1 MPISDDTSPRPRVEV
16 SVEFARDEKEMAWY
30 SNGMLAENPAPP
42 AAASEP
48 TGTAQRYV
56 ASDYAAFAAAFPTG
70 SHSHLHTQPPT
81 EALAVSV
88 SVPVSPTDESHEA
101 ERKSI
106 SSGSGAVG
114 AGSQPT
120 SGSGSGSGGSGAGTL
135 LLGAVALGSAS
146 KTPAQ
151 QAASPHFVA
160 IESLSIVFYSGAFPF
175 PAQTDTS
182 SADLNFDPENTEA
195 TMRKIHRVP
204 GVNKIVRLITHPTVL
219 RSDTKI
225 PFRITLPA
233 NQTPTIIMQEPDVAS
248 SASVYSSS
256 SSSASSST
264 VVTAASRQVL
274 VGSSCFVFVVMRI
287 KNTSTN
293 VIEPPI
299 ICGREVIVR
308 KYRVYPQNM
317 SDLVSIKY
325 HVKESVVAPLENCLH
340 VQTQRLEPKRHLLR
354 PVDAFLLMNRFYK
367 INKPDDLSSSS
378 SPKILLKI
386 NDWNPAIRIISATCT
401 WTETVKHNSALIAET
416 VSSYHTHNG
425 NQQELTQ
432 AQRQQ
437 QIQQTWLM
445 NQLHNPSSSRSR
457 TILRSHIAINP
468 LYHHSSHSHYLDSR
482 APQKPFI
489 HEFPVPLSDIRASFD
504 RSNAF
509 VTVEHSVGVGIEF
522 CVDGAENGALMLEFR
537 RAVNPQFGYFGDPIL
552 IGPVA
557 ANSPTQVG
565 SSIHGVGSVDLGERS
580 SLSDSISLPQSFFG
594 INGSGRASN
603 MGMNSSGGSRFNGA
617 ERKLNSFFTS
627 IFSSRNT
634 AASSSAPSVPG
645 GPLSTSE
652 QAEAPVARG
661 SSLGSAP
668 GLSMAPLPTQ
678 PQPQSRQPSLD
689 QVAANPAAA
698 PPKKF
703 GVISV
708 KPDDSQSGSFF
719 RNASLDASTTVPPV
733 VPTSSATATSAP
745 RKFGIISVKPDDSKS
760 SSFFEPNSRSS
771 VGSNGAAAGAN
782 SQTNMSAETAA
793 AGSTM
798 VPPSPTVVLPTS
810 KKSFGIISVRP
821 DASKSSS
828 FFTEPR
834 PATPLPQDSSAVKNF
849 AATGLKLDGTSL
861 SDASPMTRSSDAA
874 RVVSAIPQ
882 QTESID
888 AILPP
893 TSSATP
899 FLPSPAQTVLTEAST
914 APQLP
919 SKAATLDDVAFKAKS
934 GANSGTRDENLFE
947 DPLMQS
953 PATLP
958 GTMSMPVSHGAQA
971 GYPVSLSRFNSLTET
986 EPSVVHEPSS
996 VRAPSV
1002 ADEVGSSRAS
1012 TNTTG
1017 RGPGGI
1023 SIETGL
1029 KSMSLAS
1036 RLQNTA
1042 EEDEAF
1048 SPYITL
1054 QNHTYFIVAVNLP
1067 REFPGFSDSELLS
1080 CSVGD
1085 MVTVMDIGEGDMMW
1099 CENVKTKMTGY
1110 VHVSKMDLTR
1120 QVEPSKPSF
1129 LNPSRLAAHQP
1140 RVTSA
1145 FDPEIRDDEIP
1156 IEILLESQLL
1166 AETGGPL
1173 ADDEI
1178 PESVLLESLKDAT
1191 AVATGSWSNE
1201 APVNESRPGPSN
1213 SSENSLPTWLV
1224 LAPGDSGDRMEV
1236 AIYSHVVSDL
1246 DSDLLN
1252 VFEGESVGFNLKSRR
1267 GDMFRGI
1274 NFTTNKDGYFPIG
1287 ILGSRFGGLAET
1299 PVGDRDKGKGVIN
1312 TLNNKGKAP
1321 VYSTASDSEP

>member
-1 MPISDDTSPRPRVEV
+1 MAISDATSSRPRVEV
-16 SVEFARDEKEMAWY
+16 SVEFARDEKEMVWY
-30 SNGMLAENPAPP
+30 SNGMLGENPATP
-42 AAASEP
+42 AATSEP

-70 SHSHLHTQPPT
+70 SHSHLHSQPPT

-88 SVPVSPTDESHEA
+88 SVSTDDSQEA

-106 SSGSGAVG
+106 SSGSGAAG
-114 AGSQPT
+114 PGSQPT
-120 SGSGSGSGGSGAGTL
+120 SGSGSGTGGSGAGTL

-146 KTPAQ
+146 KTAAQ
-151 QAASPHFVA
+151 QTGSPHFVA
-160 IESLSIVFYSGAFPF
+160 VESLSVVFYSGAFPF

-204 GVNKIVRLITHPTVL
+204 GVNKVVRLITHPTVL

-233 NQTPTIIMQEPDVAS
+233 NQTPTIIIQEPDVAS

-256 SSSASSST
+256 SASSSN

-287 KNTSTN
+287 KNTVTN
-293 VIEPPI
+293 VMEPPI
-299 ICGREVIVR
+299 ICGREVIMR

-325 HVKESVVAPLENCLH
+325 HVKEI
-340 VQTQRLEPKRHLLR
+340 
-354 PVDAFLLMNRFYK
+354 DAFLLMNRFYK
-367 INKPDDLSSSS
+367 IIKPDEISTSST
-378 SPKILLKI
+378 PKILLKI

-416 VSSYHTHNG
+416 VSSYHTQNG

-432 AQRQQ
+432 SQRQQ

-468 LYHHSSHSHYLDSR
+468 LYQHSSHSHYLDSR
-482 APQKPFI
+482 GPQKPFI

-537 RAVNPQFGYFGDPIL
+537 RAVNPQFGYFGEPIL

-565 SSIHGVGSVDLGERS
+565 SMFGVGSGDLGERS
-580 SLSDSISLPQSFFG
+580 SLSDSISLPQPFFG
-594 INGSGRASN
+594 INASGRTSN
-603 MGMNSSGGSRFNGA
+603 TGMNASGSNRLNGA
-617 ERKLNSFFTS
+617 ERKLNSFFSS
-627 IFSSRNT
+627 IFSSSSRNT
-634 AASSSAPSVPG
+634 AASSSASSLPG
-645 GPLSTSE
+645 EATQRGE
-652 QAEAPVARG
+652 QAEAPTARG

-678 PQPQSRQPSLD
+678 PQPQSRVAPQPSLD
-689 QVAANPAAA
+689 QLTSNPPAA

-719 RNASLDASTTVPPV
+719 RNTSLDSSPPV
-733 VPTSSATATSAP
+733 IPTSSAAASSAP

-771 VGSNGAAAGAN
+771 LGSNSGGVAAGAKADR
-782 SQTNMSAETAA
+782 SSSTNISAETVSP
-793 AGSTM
+793 GSAM
-798 VPPSPTVVLPTS
+798 VPPPPTFVPPTS

-828 FFTEPR
+828 FFTEPS
-834 PATPLPQDSSAVKNF
+834 PATPLPQDASAVKHF
-849 AATGLKLDGTSL
+849 AAAGLKLDGATL
-861 SDASPMTRSSDAA
+861 SDASSTARSSDAA
-874 RVVSAIPQ
+874 RTVSAIPL
-882 QTESID
+882 QTNTDD
-888 AILPP
+888 AIFPP

-899 FLPSPAQTVLTEAST
+899 VLPSPAQTIPTETST
-914 APQLP
+914 TAQP
-919 SKAATLDDVAFKAKS
+919 SKAVTSDDIASSAQA
-934 GANSGTRDENLFE
+934 GAISGTRDENLFE
-947 DPLMQS
+947 NPLMQS
-953 PATLP
+953 PVTLP
-958 GTMSMPVSHGAQA
+958 GTMSTAVPQGSHA
-971 GYPVSLSRFNSLTET
+971 GYSISLDRFNSLTET

-1002 ADEVGSSRAS
+1002 ADEVNSSRAS

-1036 RLQNTA
+1036 RLQNA
-1042 EEDEAF
+1042 DAAVEDEAF

-1054 QNHTYFIVAVNLP
+1054 QNRTYLIVAINLP
-1067 REFPGFSDSELLS
+1067 REFPGFLDEELLS

-1085 MVTVMDIGEGDMMW
+1085 MVTVMAIDEGDMMW

-1120 QVEPSKPSF
+1120 QVEPAKPSF
-1129 LNPSRLAAHQP
+1129 FNPSRHAANQP

-1156 IEILLESQLL
+1156 IEIILESQLL
-1166 AETGGPL
+1166 AETAGP
-1173 ADDEI
+1173 ADDKI

-1191 AVATGSWSNE
+1191 AVATGAWSNE

-1213 SSENSLPTWLV
+1213 SSDNSLPSWLV

-1252 VFEGESVGFNLKSRR
+1252 VFEGESVGFNLKSRS

-1321 VYSTASDSEP
+1321 VYSITSDSERK